1 MELDSEK
8 VKPGAT
14 VFAHR
19 GRPRPFPVRGVSGE
33 PPRTQQAHQ
42 GKGTSLGHWLA
53 GLCFFFFFFQNGYR
67 VYSVGYGGER
77 RERRRGRRERGTDRG
92 REVKREGEGKRESQ

>member
-33 PPRTQQAHQ
+33 PPRTHQAHQ

-53 GLCFFFFFFQNGYR
+53 GLCFFFFFFFRMGIESIQWVMEGNGGKGEGEEER
-67 VYSVGYGGER
+67 GAQIEGER
-77 RERRRGRRERGTDRG
+77 
-92 REVKREGEGKRESQ
+92 